1 MIRSIIFL
9 IFLGIFQSGIAQ
21 QNYIWDE
28 YSIGFSLADDFREV
42 TNNLEE
48 FSAVGDGMEIS
59 IIPFKDAS
67 IDDSDISAYTMAIA
81 ESLHLDRIDDV
92 NIIDINGFKGGYAEG
107 AKDGDKIFVMGLIDP
122 DTETNFFVIITF
134 MDDDANAID
143 EAINICNSIHKL

>member
-1 MIRSIIFL
+1 
-9 IFLGIFQSGIAQ
+9 
-21 QNYIWDE
+21 
-28 YSIGFSLADDFREV
+28 FREV

>member
-28 YSIGFSLADDFREV
+28 YSIGFSLADEFREV

-67 IDDSDISAYTMAIA
+67 IDDSDISAYTMAI
-81 ESLHLDRIDDV
+81 
-92 NIIDINGFKGGYAEG
+92 
-107 AKDGDKIFVMGLIDP
+107 
-122 DTETNFFVIITF
+122 
-134 MDDDANAID
+134 
-143 EAINICNSIHKL
+143 